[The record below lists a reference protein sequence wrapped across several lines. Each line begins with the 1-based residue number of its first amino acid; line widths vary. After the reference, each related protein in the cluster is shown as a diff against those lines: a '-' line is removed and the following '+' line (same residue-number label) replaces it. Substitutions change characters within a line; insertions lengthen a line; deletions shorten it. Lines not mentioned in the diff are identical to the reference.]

1 MIARARPAAARVS
14 GSISASEVSICP
26 AAIASR
32 PNALWPGTLDPARI
46 QVSAGDGVN
55 TLIAKARAELADA
68 EFDLDQTTV
77 RAAGSGIRDSAF
89 PTARDVRTPNAVSAR
104 NDVRL

>member
-55 TLIAKARAELADA
+55 TLIAKARGDLADPDFVLA
-68 EFDLDQTTV
+68 QPTV
-77 RAAGSGIRDSAF
+77 RVGGSGIRASLS
-89 PTARDVRTPNAVSAR
+89 PRPRDVVPPTPFWA
-104 NDVRL
+104 